1 VSGGQRVEHVTCL
14 GCGCGCDDVTVSVNA
29 GRIVDAAPICPIGRA
44 WFGDG
49 TVPSDVVRQGQPVTI
64 EEALAEAAA
73 VLVQAQGRCLVYLA
87 PDLSSEAQRAAL
99 AVADL
104 LGATVDCATSATAA
118 TGLIAGQRRGR
129 AGSTLGEIRNRGD
142 VLLFWGVDPSD
153 HYPRYLSRYALEPL
167 GTQVLQGRKGRFVI
181 SVSVGADRGLKD
193 ADLSLELDPEEEIL
207 ALSLMRAAILGNNVG
222 QPSGHMGPV
231 FDITKRLAQS
241 RYAVIVH
248 DAEPSAQQRDPLRVE
263 GLIALTQ
270 ALNEATRATLS
281 SLRAGG
287 NRTGAE
293 AVLTWQT
300 GYPFAVDYSRGHPR
314 YTPGERGLDRLAG
327 GAFRALLLAGTPAI
341 DGSTRSSFS
350 GTSIVAVGPRASQAP
365 FPTQVAIDTG
375 VPGIHESGTAYR
387 MDEVPLPLRPPLRG
401 QRSAAE
407 TLNALTS
414 AIRTH
419 PGRNSR

>member
-222 QPSGHMGPV
+222 QPSGHMGPIL
-231 FDITKRLAQS
+231 DITKRLAQS